1 MNDPLIIEVTD
12 LIDLVAAAVE
22 ADTASWA
29 AETQATSDVPIP
41 VEPTTQFYD
50 EG

>member
-12 LIDLVAAAVE
+12 LIDLVAAAIE

-29 AETQATSDVPIP
+29 AEIAATGDVPPPI
-41 VEPTTQFYD
+41 EYTTQFYD